1 MSISGADGVTLQPMV
16 EKGVE
21 VVVGVSSDESFG
33 KTMMFGLGGVFVEVI
48 GDVTF
53 RLIPLTECDAEEMIS
68 EIKGYRLIENT
79 DVNSI
84 KELILKIS
92 EVVVEENI
100 VEMDLNPIFVYSEG
114 YLVVDARMWIV

>member
-1 MSISGADGVTLQPMV
+1 
-16 EKGVE
+16 
-21 VVVGVSSDESFG
+21 
-33 KTMMFGLGGVFVEVI
+33 
-48 GDVTF
+48 
-53 RLIPLTECDAEEMIS
+53 
-68 EIKGYRLIENT
+68 
-79 DVNSI
+79 VNSI